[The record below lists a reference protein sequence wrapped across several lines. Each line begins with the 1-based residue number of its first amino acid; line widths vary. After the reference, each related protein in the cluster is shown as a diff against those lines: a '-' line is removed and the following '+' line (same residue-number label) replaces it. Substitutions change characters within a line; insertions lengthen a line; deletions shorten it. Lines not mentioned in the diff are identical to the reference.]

1 MNTKRNIV
9 IYLSLLVVVLVLS
22 LISTLTTPQSIS
34 LVLFS
39 SMIFGTL
46 FFWRFRLAFALL
58 SIAALLIFGLLDLH
72 NLIAFAGLDI
82 ILFLIGMMVLVGL
95 LEERHFFGRLVAFLV
110 GRIGGKAWKL
120 VVALMLLSALFAA
133 LVDEVTSI
141 LFMIAITFRITERF
155 KINPVPFLI
164 MVVFAT
170 NIGSSATVVGNPVG
184 VMIALRGGLTFVD
197 FLRWA
202 TPIAA
207 VSLLIVVLLS
217 LKLFTPAISRL
228 QVAMDKES
236 KSDLEGKLIQEK
248 SPFSSDMLICWGLF
262 LGTLVSLVMHSQ
274 LEQLLGLGKNSLL
287 VGTSMVAAGVSLLVH
302 RHGARDIVE
311 RRVDWWSL
319 SFFMLLFSSVGTLQF
334 VGTTEV
340 IAQGFI
346 SLVGGNESLLFFSL
360 AGLTALLSAVLDNV
374 LAVATLIPII
384 QDLGSAGFTILPLWW
399 IMLFAGTLGGNLTM
413 IGSTANIVALGYM
426 ERKYHGQPDHIHIGF
441 GQWLRV
447 GIPVTLAT
455 LPLAALLLYVQL
467 LL

>member
-1 MNTKRNIV
+1 
-9 IYLSLLVVVLVLS
+9 
-22 LISTLTTPQSIS
+22 
-34 LVLFS
+34 
-39 SMIFGTL
+39 MIFGTL

-72 NLIAFAGLDI
+72 NLVAFAGLDI

-95 LEERHFFGRLVAFLV
+95 LEERRFFERLVAFLV
-110 GRIGGKAWKL
+110 RRIGGKAWKL

-184 VMIALRGGLTFVD
+184 VMIALRGGLTFID

-202 TPIAA
+202 TPIAI
-207 VSLLIVVLLS
+207 VSLLIAVPLS
-217 LKLFTPAISRL
+217 LKLFARPISRL
-228 QVAMDKES
+228 QAAMDEEN
-236 KSDLEGKLIQEK
+236 KSDVEGELIKEK
-248 SPFSSDMLICWGLF
+248 SPFGSDMLICWGLF
-262 LGTLVSLVMHSQ
+262 IGTLVCLVLHSQ
-274 LEQLLGLGKNSLL
+274 LENLLGLGKNSLL
-287 VGTSMVAAGVSLLVH
+287 VGTAMVAAGISLLIH
-302 RHGARDIVE
+302 RHGARDIIE
-311 RRVDWWSL
+311 KRVDWWSL
-319 SFFMLLFSSVGTLQF
+319 SFFMLLFASVGTLQF

-340 IAQGFI
+340 IARGFI
-346 SLVGGNESLLFFSL
+346 SIVGGNESLLFFSL
-360 AGLTALLSAVLDNV
+360 AGLAAVLSAVLDNV

-384 QDLGSAGFTILPLWW
+384 QDLGNAGFATFPLWW
-399 IMLFAGTLGGNLTM
+399 VMLFAGTLGGNLTM

-426 ERKYHGQPDHIHIGF
+426 ERKYHGKAGHLHIGF

-447 GIPVTLAT
+447 GVPVTLAT
-455 LPLAALLLYVQL
+455 LPLAALLLYLQL